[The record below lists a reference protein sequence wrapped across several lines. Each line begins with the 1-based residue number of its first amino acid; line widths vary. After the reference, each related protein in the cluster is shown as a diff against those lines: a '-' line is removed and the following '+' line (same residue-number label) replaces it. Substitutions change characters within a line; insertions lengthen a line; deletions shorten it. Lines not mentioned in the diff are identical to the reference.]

1 MKTKKHLI
9 VISLFFACLF
19 FFSSCYTKKRGVV
32 PCPTWGQ
39 TNHIQHQSINSIP
52 VAD

>member
-1 MKTKKHLI
+1 MKTKKYLI

-19 FFSSCYTKKRGVV
+19 LLSSCYTKKRGVV

-39 TNHIQHQSINSIP
+39 MNTVDYQHIRSTP
-52 VAD
+52 V

>member
-1 MKTKKHLI
+1 MNTKKHLI

-19 FFSSCYTKKRGVV
+19 LFSSCYTKKRGVV

-39 TNHIQHQSINSIP
+39 IDQARNQIDTQIP
-52 VAD
+52 ISE